1 MVSATKAI
9 VAVLPRK
16 VSWDIEIVMKRQTRD
31 LLLLRKDDVQDD
43 KAIEMEITVLNDM
56 LQNVETTAALC
67 VAYELIDIN
76 RFKILHDQRSISKVL
91 KPNALK
97 PFQFLVNR
105 N

>member
-1 MVSATKAI
+1 VSATKII
-9 VAVLPRK
+9 VAVLPKK
-16 VSWDIEIVMKRQTRD
+16 VSWGIEIIMKRQTRD
-31 LLLLRKDDVQDD
+31 LLLLRKDDVRD
-43 KAIEMEITVLNDM
+43 KISIEMEVAVLNNL
-56 LQNVETTAALC
+56 LQNVETTASLC

-76 RFKILHDQRSISKVL
+76 HFKILHDHLSIARVL

>member
-1 MVSATKAI
+1 MVSATKII
-9 VAVLPRK
+9 VAVLPKK
-16 VSWDIEIVMKRQTRD
+16 VSWGIEIIMKRQTRD
-31 LLLLRKDDVQDD
+31 LLLLRKDDVRD
-43 KAIEMEITVLNDM
+43 KISIEMEVAVLNNL
-56 LQNVETTAALC
+56 LQNVETTASLC

-76 RFKILHDQRSISKVL
+76 RFKILHDHLSIARVL

>member
-1 MVSATKAI
+1 
-9 VAVLPRK
+9 
-16 VSWDIEIVMKRQTRD
+16 MKRQTRD
-31 LLLLRKDDVQDD
+31 LLLLRKDDVRD
-43 KAIEMEITVLNDM
+43 KTSIEMEVAVLNNL

-76 RFKILHDQRSISKVL
+76 RYKILHDHLSISRVL
-91 KPNALK
+91 KPNRLK

>member
-1 MVSATKAI
+1 
-9 VAVLPRK
+9 
-16 VSWDIEIVMKRQTRD
+16 MKRQTRD
-31 LLLLRKDDVQDD
+31 LLLLRKDDIQD
-43 KAIEMEITVLNDM
+43 KKSIEMEVAVLNDL

-67 VAYELIDIN
+67 VAFELIDIN
-76 RFKILHDQRSISKVL
+76 RFKILHDQYSIAKVL

>member
-1 MVSATKAI
+1 
-9 VAVLPRK
+9 
-16 VSWDIEIVMKRQTRD
+16 MKRQTRD
-31 LLLLRKDDVQDD
+31 LLLLRKDEVQDE
-43 KAIEMEITVLNDM
+43 KSIEMEVALLNNL
-56 LQNVETTAALC
+56 LQSVETTAALC

-76 RFKILHDQRSISKVL
+76 RFKILHDQLSISKVM

>member
-1 MVSATKAI
+1 M
-9 VAVLPRK
+9 AVLQK
-16 VSWDIEIVMKRQTRD
+16 KDSWGIKIIMKRQTRD
-31 LLLLRKDDVQDD
+31 LLLLRKDDVQDE
-43 KAIEMEITVLNDM
+43 KSIELEIAVLNNL
-56 LQNVETTAALC
+56 LQNVETTASLC

-76 RFKILHDQRSISKVL
+76 RFKILHDQLSISRVL

>member
-1 MVSATKAI
+1 VVSAAKTV
-9 VAVLPRK
+9 VAVLQKK
-16 VSWDIEIVMKRQTRD
+16 VSWGIEIFMKRQTRD
-31 LLLLRKDDVQDD
+31 LLLLRKDEVQDE
-43 KAIEMEITVLNDM
+43 KSIEMEVAVLNNL

-76 RFKILHDQRSISKVL
+76 RYKIFHDHLSISRVL
-91 KPNALK
+91 KPNGLK

>member
-1 MVSATKAI
+1 M
-9 VAVLPRK
+9 AVLPRK

>member
-1 MVSATKAI
+1 VSATKTV
-9 VAVLPRK
+9 VAVLQKK
-16 VSWDIEIVMKRQTRD
+16 VSWGIEIFMKRQTRD
-31 LLLLRKDDVQDD
+31 LLLLRKDDVRD
-43 KAIEMEITVLNDM
+43 KTSIEMEVAVLNNL

-76 RFKILHDQRSISKVL
+76 RYKILHDYLSISRVL
-91 KPNALK
+91 KPNGLK

>member
-1 MVSATKAI
+1 MVSATKII
-9 VAVLPRK
+9 VAVLPKK
-16 VSWDIEIVMKRQTRD
+16 VSWAIEIFMKRQTRD

-43 KAIEMEITVLNDM
+43 KSIEMEITVLNDM

-67 VAYELIDIN
+67 VACELIDIN

>member
-9 VAVLPRK
+9 VAVLPKK
-16 VSWDIEIVMKRQTRD
+16 VSWDIEIFMKRQTRD

-43 KAIEMEITVLNDM
+43 KSIEMEITVLNEI
-56 LQNVETTAALC
+56 LQSVETTAALC
-67 VAYELIDIN
+67 VACELIDIN
-76 RFKILHDQRSISKVL
+76 RFKIFHDQLSISKVL

>member
-1 MVSATKAI
+1 
-9 VAVLPRK
+9 
-16 VSWDIEIVMKRQTRD
+16 MKRQTRD
-31 LLLLRKDDVQDD
+31 LLLLRKDDVQDETS
-43 KAIEMEITVLNDM
+43 IEMEVAVLNN
-56 LQNVETTAALC
+56 LLLSVETTAALC

-76 RFKILHDQRSISKVL
+76 RFKILHDQLSISKVL

>member
-1 MVSATKAI
+1 
-9 VAVLPRK
+9 
-16 VSWDIEIVMKRQTRD
+16 MKRQTRD
-31 LLLLRKDDVQDD
+31 LLLLRKDEVLDE
-43 KAIEMEITVLNDM
+43 KSIEMEVAVLNNL
-56 LQNVETTAALC
+56 LQSVETTAALC

-76 RFKILHDQRSISKVL
+76 RFKILHDQLSISRVL

>member
-1 MVSATKAI
+1 MV
-9 VAVLPRK
+9 VLPKK
-16 VSWDIEIVMKRQTRD
+16 VSWDIKIFMKRQTRD
-31 LLLLRKDDVQDD
+31 LLLLRKDEVQDENS
-43 KAIEMEITVLNDM
+43 IEMEVALLNNL
-56 LQNVETTAALC
+56 LQSVETTAALC

-76 RFKILHDQRSISKVL
+76 RFKILHDQLSISKVL

>member
-1 MVSATKAI
+1 
-9 VAVLPRK
+9 
-16 VSWDIEIVMKRQTRD
+16 MKRQTRD
-31 LLLLRKDDVQDD
+31 LLLLRKDDVRD
-43 KAIEMEITVLNDM
+43 KNSIEMEILVLNNL

-76 RFKILHDQRSISKVL
+76 RFKIFHDQLSIGKAL
-91 KPNALK
+91 KPNAIK

>member
-1 MVSATKAI
+1 
-9 VAVLPRK
+9 
-16 VSWDIEIVMKRQTRD
+16 MKRQTRD
-31 LLLLRKDDVQDD
+31 LLLLRKDDVRN
-43 KAIEMEITVLNDM
+43 KTSIEMEIALLNNL

-76 RFKILHDQRSISKVL
+76 RYKILHDHLSISRVL
-91 KPNALK
+91 KPNAIK

>member
-1 MVSATKAI
+1 M
-9 VAVLPRK
+9 AVLPKK
-16 VSWDIEIVMKRQTRD
+16 VSWGIEIIMKRQTRD
-31 LLLLRKDDVQDD
+31 LLLLRKDDVRD
-43 KAIEMEITVLNDM
+43 KISIEMEVAVLNNL
-56 LQNVETTAALC
+56 LQNVETTASLC

-76 RFKILHDQRSISKVL
+76 RFKILHDHLSIARVL

>member
-1 MVSATKAI
+1 M
-9 VAVLPRK
+9 AVLPKK
-16 VSWDIEIVMKRQTRD
+16 VSWGIEIFMKRQTRD
-31 LLLLRKDDVQDD
+31 LLLLRKDDVRD
-43 KAIEMEITVLNDM
+43 KISIEMEVAVLNNL
-56 LQNVETTAALC
+56 LQNVETTASLC

-76 RFKILHDQRSISKVL
+76 RFKILHDHLSIARVL